1 MGNGEDRRSCET
13 VLRSLGVSQERLD
26 RIRQR
31 ISDFREEW
39 DTVRRPSRP
48 AGPGRPRGHK
58 RANAS
63 DPMEAVDPLPETS
76 GPPSS
81 SGQAGG
87 MVMGS
92 AGGVGAMARKVQ
104 KKAPC
109 KAKAAGTA
117 FKGAGGAGHSGAG
130 GGVGTVAI
138 GCPAS
143 GLHNGGWQPPPGAE
157 SPEDYV
163 LPPTQSDSASG
174 PVAAIVIEDDKSGLW
189 QSYQDRDESPVCV
202 YECVCVCV
210 CVYVCVCVCMRL
222 GLGVHVCIYR
232 AVVARRVKH
241 VRAAALN
248 DY

>member
-63 DPMEAVDPLPETS
+63 DPMEAVDPLPEIS

-92 AGGVGAMARKVQ
+92 AGGMGAMARKVQ

-117 FKGAGGAGHSGAG
+117 FKVAAGAGAGAG
-130 GGVGTVAI
+130 VGNVAH
-138 GCPAS
+138 GCSAS
-143 GLHNGGWQPPPGAE
+143 GSHNAGWQPPPGAE

-189 QSYQDRDESPVCV
+189 QSYQDRDESPVCLCFRV
-202 YECVCVCV
+202 RSGSVSVPV
-210 CVYVCVCVCMRL
+210 PVSVCMRL
-222 GLGVHVCIYR
+222 GLGVHISIYR
-232 AVVARRVKH
+232 GVVNHARRE
-241 VRAAALN
+241 RACARGCAE
-248 DY
+248 